1 MAFVVVILLGVFSG
15 FLASSV
21 ASDKGHDGSSWFVA
35 GLLLGPLG
43 LIAAAGLSDRKLRRY
58 IRQIGEKQDAI
69 KPYQSRE
76 KESENKSVGSFLI
89 PKEANEEEV
98 FEKLAELLEKKNYS
112 GVIENIDKKQLN
124 FNNPLFGGKELIVQD
139 KNGETLVLVS
149 SSGSLPD
156 GIMWQVQLI

>member
-1 MAFVVVILLGVFSG
+1 MAFFVVILLGFFSG

-21 ASDKGHDGSSWFVA
+21 ASDKGHDGSIWFLA

-76 KESENKSVGSFLI
+76 NEKNKSVGSFILQ
-89 PKEANEEEV
+89 KEANEKEV

-112 GVIENIDKKQLN
+112 GIIANIDSTKLN
-124 FNNPLFGGKELIVQD
+124 FNNPFFGGKELIVHD
-139 KNGETLVLVS
+139 KNGEIIVLVY

-156 GIMWQVQLI
+156 GTMWQVEFI

>member
-1 MAFVVVILLGVFSG
+1 MAFFVVLILGVFSG
-15 FLASSV
+15 FLSSTV
-21 ASDKGHDGSSWFVA
+21 ASDKGHDGTAWFLV

-43 LIAAAGLSDRKLRRY
+43 LIASAGLSDRKLRRY
-58 IRQIGEKQDAI
+58 LRQIGEKQDAI

-112 GVIENIDKKQLN
+112 GVIENIDKTKLN
-124 FNNPLFGGKELIVQD
+124 CNNPLFGGKELIVKD

-156 GIMWQVQLI
+156 GIRWQVALI